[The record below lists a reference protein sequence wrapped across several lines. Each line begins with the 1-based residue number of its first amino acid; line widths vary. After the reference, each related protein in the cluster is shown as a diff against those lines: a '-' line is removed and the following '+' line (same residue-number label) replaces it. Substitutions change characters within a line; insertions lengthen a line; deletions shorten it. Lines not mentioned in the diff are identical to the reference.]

1 MFPITPAQ
9 GFNVH
14 AQTFTPVQ
22 YHSTA
27 PLMSQQIMPGPMPFF
42 SKASGPP
49 NAPMLANVTL
59 RENGIAQGE
68 VTAPAQAINC

>member
-1 MFPITPAQ
+1 MCYDSQQFGHIACECQNPTVPHRNGQKFPITPAQ

-42 SKASGPP
+42 QSG
-49 NAPMLANVTL
+49 
-59 RENGIAQGE
+59 
-68 VTAPAQAINC
+68 